1 MKNLFLV
8 LLIAAAAAIPVS
20 AQSKGKTD
28 DGLRKAIESASKKF
42 NELYN
47 KGDAAGLAAM
57 YVGGARVLP
66 PNAVAIPNDQ
76 GIRALWRSYID
87 SGAKFSIATTFVEG
101 RGDLAYEVGTYAVTA
116 ADGGK
121 DTGKFVVVW
130 KRQNGAWKIAA
141 DIWNSDLPAAK

>member
-1 MKNLFLV
+1 MKRLLLV
-8 LLIAAAAAIPVS
+8 VFITAAAGISVS

-28 DGLRKAIESASKKF
+28 DGMRKAIENASRKF
-42 NELYN
+42 NETYN
-47 KGDAAGLAAM
+47 KGDAVGLAAM
-57 YVGGARVLP
+57 YASGARVLP
-66 PNAVAIPNDQ
+66 PNAVAILNDQ
-76 GIRALWRSYID
+76 GILDMWRSFIN

-101 RGDLAYEVGTYAVTA
+101 RGDLAYEVGTYAITA
-116 ADGGK
+116 ADGGQ

>member
-1 MKNLFLV
+1 MKNLLLV
-8 LLIAAAAAIPVS
+8 LLIAAAVAIPLS

-42 NELYN
+42 NEIYN

-57 YVGGARVLP
+57 YAGGARVLP
-66 PNAVAIPNDQ
+66 PNAAAVPNDQ
-76 GIRALWRSYID
+76 GILDLWRSFIN
-87 SGAKFSIATTFVEG
+87 SGAKLSLATTFVEG
-101 RGDLAYEVGTYAVTA
+101 RGDLAYEVGTYSITA